1 MFRQAENKV
10 KIEGI
15 LSEIDLNYGSFTRDG
30 APVETIGGSIKV
42 LVDQVIN
49 GEEVQLNI
57 PVHMFA
63 TKYTRAGKINPSYE
77 SIETVMKEFKSI
89 AATQDKSA
97 ADKIRITNASIKMNE
112 FVGQN
117 GTIVSYPRIQASFIS
132 RATGEFKP
140 HATFSLEFMVSKMN
154 RVVDSD
160 GVEVDPAKLAVEV
173 IVPQYTSE
181 TASAMNVDV
190 VPLVVTLPAAIDA
203 IEQYWEAGKCFKASG
218 RLNFTSRT
226 ETVKQEVDFG
236 EAQESVRTIN
246 ISEFVVTGG
255 SQAPL
260 EGDFA
265 WDYEDIKAGMAAR
278 KARLEDLKNGS
289 KSMAKKTP
297 AQNGAKDKNDLGF

>member
-15 LSEIDLNYGSFTRDG
+15 LSEVDLKYGSFNRNGETVD
-30 APVETIGGSIKV
+30 TIGGSIKI
-42 LVDQVIN
+42 LVDQVVN
-49 GEEVQLNI
+49 GEEVHLDI
-57 PVHMFA
+57 PVHMFS

-89 AATQDKSA
+89 AATGDKST
-97 ADKIRITNASIKMNE
+97 ADKVRITSGSIKMNE

-117 GTIVSYPRIQASFIS
+117 GTIVSYPRVTASFVS
-132 RATGEFKP
+132 RATGDFKP
-140 HATFSLEFMVSKMN
+140 QATFNIEFMVSKYN
-154 RVVDSD
+154 RVVDSE
-160 GVEVDPAKLAVEV
+160 GVEVEPAKLAVEV
-173 IVPQYTSE
+173 IVPQYTAES
-181 TASAMNVDV
+181 ASVMNVDV
-190 VPLVVTLPAAIDA
+190 VPLIATSNGVIDA
-203 IEQYWEAGKCFKASG
+203 IEQYWEAGQCFKASG

-246 ISEFVVTGG
+246 ISEFIITGG

-265 WDYEDIKAGMAAR
+265 WDVDDIKAGMAAR

-297 AQNGAKDKNDLGF
+297 AQGSTNKNNLGF